1 MIFLL
6 ISLLIILIS
15 CKVINNN
22 DDYFNFILKY
32 LNRNLKNDNY
42 NLKKIYTSTEKYLQK
57 QKIQEDYLKFI
68 NDINSNYYYSLNKKK
83 NSLVLNL
90 LSSNTVINNNN
101 CYSYHLFIGNDDN
114 IYLLCINNKYSLLSL
129 YNLTI
134 NEKMSKSIINIPVSL
149 SLDYSLPI
157 YLSFS
162 SFDEEQ
168 AKIFIFNNQIVY
180 TLYLKINYFIDSFT
194 ISNIKKLIIPISD
207 ISTNLRINT
216 NIDNNLIYLSTTL
229 YHGNTY
235 IIYGYSTGVIKVYL
249 MNDKSKDDNISIRTV
264 FNLHKNINKIYQI
277 QGYLFIVTDNRR
289 KINVLSL
296 LGNNNILVNCYN
308 YNDIIDLVF
317 EYKKNLLYILD
328 NNGNIM
334 IKELVLS
341 NSKQY
346 TNICNNIYYLQ
357 IPKYIVEKH
366 KKLNKKMKL
375 IMTKDLNTIYVI
387 GFNYLGFINNKFFL
401 ENYILYNQN
410 NKINILQDNE
420 NFFIKGDM
428 TFLLT
433 NYNKKILIYKIKN
446 INNENIKDNRTFYK
460 ESSLYNSIGDSLKD
474 VECNGNIICELLFR
488 SIIKNKYVINT
499 LYILCIIIIF
509 SIIYHYNRN
518 KIDKRKI
525 KTFKEDNYDKKEK
538 NNKLYEMIY
547 NLRKI
552 QNYSYH
558 KKTNKENGYINNSKK
573 NKYLED
579 YDEEYKEYYGD
590 DDEDYNDNELNENDK
605 EQKSQEFFE
614 KPYHK
619 YDKDIKNIKKKEI
632 IKYIKNF
639 EMSEDDEYNNINNNF
654 EKPILNTIKERE
666 ISSQEDSDYGTFNT
680 D

>member
-90 LSSNTVINNNN
+90 LSSNTLINNNN

-194 ISNIKKLIIPISD
+194 VSNIKKLIIPISD
-207 ISTNLRINT
+207 ILTNLRINT

>member
-90 LSSNTVINNNN
+90 LSSNTLINNNN

-194 ISNIKKLIIPISD
+194 VSNIKKLIIPISD
-207 ISTNLRINT
+207 ILTNLRINT

-446 INNENIKDNRTFYK
+446 INNENIKDNKTFYK

>member
-68 NDINSNYYYSLNKKK
+68 ND
-83 NSLVLNL
+83 
-90 LSSNTVINNNN
+90 INNNN

-194 ISNIKKLIIPISD
+194 VSNIKKLIIPISD
-207 ISTNLRINT
+207 ILTNLRINT

-446 INNENIKDNRTFYK
+446 INNENIKDNKTFYK

-619 YDKDIKNIKKKEI
+619 YDKDLKNIKKKEI

>member
-90 LSSNTVINNNN
+90 LSSNTLINNNN

-446 INNENIKDNRTFYK
+446 INNENIKDNKTFYK

>member
-90 LSSNTVINNNN
+90 LSSNTLINNNN

-194 ISNIKKLIIPISD
+194 VSNIKKLIIPISD

-446 INNENIKDNRTFYK
+446 INNENIKDNKTFYK

-666 ISSQEDSDYGTFNT
+666 ISSQEDSDYGTFHT

>member
-90 LSSNTVINNNN
+90 LSSNTLINNNN

-194 ISNIKKLIIPISD
+194 VSNIKKLIIPISD

>member
-90 LSSNTVINNNN
+90 LSSNTLINNNN
-101 CYSYHLFIGNDDN
+101 CYFYHLFIGNDDN

-446 INNENIKDNRTFYK
+446 INNENIKDNKTFYK

>member
-90 LSSNTVINNNN
+90 LSSNTLINNNN

-194 ISNIKKLIIPISD
+194 VSNIKKLIIPISD
-207 ISTNLRINT
+207 ILTNLRINT

-446 INNENIKDNRTFYK
+446 INNENIKDNKTFYK

-619 YDKDIKNIKKKEI
+619 YDKDLKNIKKKEI

>member
-90 LSSNTVINNNN
+90 LSSNTLINNNN

-194 ISNIKKLIIPISD
+194 VSNIKKLIIPISD

-446 INNENIKDNRTFYK
+446 INNENIKDNKTFYK